1 MRPRI
6 CLLLL
11 AVIAGTVFSQTTVNL
26 CGLVRDQGGNP
37 LTNTLVRLSV
47 TKLVDGVG
55 TDPYYTT
62 TDSTGYYHLGSGTCQ
77 TNVIQESSRPLG
89 NVFSHPILVGRELA
103 FSVPQDNAR
112 VRISL
117 FDMTGRLI
125 KDLVNARKANG
136 SYSVTIDTR
145 DVSSQFYV
153 VRVSINGV
161 STVFKL
167 QPLSRGAAVAAQN
180 APEFHASVKKLA
192 AIVDTIHA
200 TEPGYSLGVTPI
212 DVTTGQYD
220 FVLTKNNTWGGDT
233 AGFWGDT
240 AATSAAAKAAG
251 HFIFKLI
258 NKTPYPD
265 SLIYWAD
272 GDGGVPVKMSDNSMP
287 APGGNA
293 GRLYIM
299 VGYNAKASVPYRP
312 MDKTHVWDFEEH
324 NYGASNYDGNLTRV
338 DWFGTPLAMR
348 LHCTD
353 GTPDLVR
360 GEIYPLFFQ
369 TRQSI
374 FDEFIN
380 EVPAEWDIC
389 ATITMPAKITNPCMT
404 PDFSTGG
411 SQAHYW
417 DAYSAKC
424 GVTAGACVDNGSP
437 AISSGLYRHVLDL
450 TDAQQKDWNYHYKK
464 APCTFY
470 GYFIHRRSF
479 YHLQYTFPYDDYN
492 NFSSYI
498 AKGNAQWLEIAVGY

>member
-1 MRPRI
+1 MKRLGVS
-6 CLLLL
+6 LLLL
-11 AVIAGTVFSQTTVNL
+11 AVIAGTVFSQTTVNM
-26 CGLVRDQGGNP
+26 CGYVRDQGGKP

-47 TKLVDGVG
+47 TKLIDAVG
-55 TDPYYTT
+55 SDPYYTT

-89 NVFSHPILVGRELA
+89 NVFSHPILVGRDLV
-103 FSVPQDNAR
+103 FSVPQDNAW
-112 VRISL
+112 VRISM

-136 SYSVTIDTR
+136 SYSVTINTR

-167 QPLSRGAAVAAQN
+167 QPLSRGAAVVAQN
-180 APEFHASVKKLA
+180 APEFNASMKKFA
-192 AIVDTIHA
+192 AIVDTVRA

-220 FVLTKNNTWGGDT
+220 FVLTKNYTGDT
-233 AGFWGDT
+233 AQFWGDT
-240 AATSAAAKAAG
+240 AALSAAAKAAG
-251 HFIFKLI
+251 HFVFKLI
-258 NKTPYPD
+258 NKTNGVVPD
-265 SLIYWAD
+265 SLIYWAN
-272 GDGGVPVKMSDNSMP
+272 GDGGTPVCMTTQSLITPST
-287 APGGNA
+287 NA

-299 VGYNAKASVPYRP
+299 VGYNAAKSQPFRP
-312 MDKTHVWDFEEH
+312 ANQVWDFEEH
-324 NYGASNYDGNLTRV
+324 NTGATSYLGNLTRV

-348 LHCTD
+348 LHSTD

-360 GEIYPLFFQ
+360 GEIYPMFFQ

-380 EVPAEWDIC
+380 EVPAEWDVC
-389 ATITMPAKITNPCMT
+389 ANITKPWKITNPCMT
-404 PDFSTGG
+404 PDFSDGG

-417 DAYSAKC
+417 DKYSAAC
-424 GVTAGACVDNGSP
+424 GVTAGSCVGNGSP

-450 TDAQQKDWNYHYKK
+450 PAAQQNNWNYHYKK

-470 GYFIHRRSF
+470 GYFIHRRAF
-479 YHLQYTFPYDDYN
+479 FHLQYTFPYDDYN
-492 NFSSYI
+492 NWSSYI
-498 AKGNAQWLEIAVGY
+498 VSNKAQWLEIAVGY